1 MIDPGLIDL
10 IMRLRGSG
18 ISDNNLLGAMEAISR
33 KHFVPSDLWDLAYNE
48 QSLPIGCGQDIS
60 SPLTIALL
68 TQSLDLVSNHKVLE
82 IGSGSGYHTAI
93 LSQMANHV
101 YSIERYNTLVK
112 GAEEKLDF
120 LGIQNY
126 TIIYSDGA
134 HGLAKEAPFD
144 RIISTCAFSN
154 TPKNLIVQLAP
165 EGRLV
170 AVINNILTIFT
181 QSSTGLETKVLFPLR
196 LIPRFTTS
204 KNLTNFMSIKM
215 GD

>member
-18 ISDNNLLGAMEAISR
+18 ISDNNLLGAMETISR

-48 QSLPIGCGQDIS
+48 QSLPIGCGQDVS

-101 YSIERYNTLVK
+101 YSIERYNTLVRS
-112 GAEEKLDF
+112 AEQKLDF

-126 TIIYSDGA
+126 TIVYGDGA
-134 HGLAKEAPFD
+134 HGLANESPFD
-144 RIISTCAFSN
+144 RIISTCAFNN
-154 TPKNLIVQLAP
+154 TPANLIAQLAP
-165 EGRLV
+165 DGRLV
-170 AVINNILTIFT
+170 AVVNNILTIFT
-181 QSSTGLETKVLFPLR
+181 QRCTG
-196 LIPRFTTS
+196 S
-204 KNLTNFMSIKM
+204 
-215 GD
+215 

>member
-18 ISDNNLLGAMEAISR
+18 ISDNNLLGAMETISR

-48 QSLPIGCGQDIS
+48 QSLPIGCGQDVS

-144 RIISTCAFSN
+144 RIISTCAFSY
-154 TPKNLIVQLAP
+154 TPENLIVQLAP

-196 LIPRFTTS
+196 LPLIEVGKS
-204 KNLTNFMSIKM
+204 KFL
-215 GD
+215 

>member
-18 ISDNNLLGAMEAISR
+18 ISDNNLLGAMETISR

-68 TQSLDLVSNHKVLE
+68 TQSLELVSNHKVLE

-154 TPKNLIVQLAP
+154 TPENLIVQLAP

-196 LIPRFTTS
+196 LPLIEVEKS
-204 KNLTNFMSIKM
+204 KFL
-215 GD
+215 